1 MRSFSVALL
10 AAFGILFSASSITV
24 AQEPN
29 LRIFGISYGSGVRTS
44 DTRTELTGT
53 FSEDG
58 RYARFSL
65 TVSVRNYGSKP
76 ARYKLQVQ
84 MERGARSDVLGDFD
98 VAAGAV
104 SRNEHYFRID
114 FAGVGGAF
122 GIPLPEPLSRAR
134 AEVIL
139 LNQEE
144 RVLDRRPVEVVLKFP
159 RKRTDLRLEDV
170 RILFEDGRIVSGK
183 DERWGLRSFPMIGQV
198 TIRNVGTDTWGFD
211 GSANFYLQKGTPETS
226 LEDLGEPGTRVRAQ
240 VGLPRGIL
248 PGETRS
254 VSKELLQSARLPET
268 GEILRIGPRL
278 QLGTWYTLTVSIASE
293 GDLNLFNDALQFVF
307 MLDGTNHIQESRTI
321 RVTNRV
327 RVIER

>member
-10 AAFGILFSASSITV
+10 LAAGILFCASSIMV

-29 LRIFGISYGSGVRTS
+29 LRIFGISFGSGVRTA

-58 RYARFSL
+58 RYATFSL

-104 SRNEHYFRID
+104 RRNEHYFRID
-114 FAGVGGAF
+114 FAGVGGPFA
-122 GIPLPEPLSRAR
+122 IPLPEPLSRAR
-134 AEVIL
+134 AEVVL
-139 LNQEE
+139 LNQEG
-144 RVLDRRPVEVVLKFP
+144 RVLERKPFEVVLKFP
-159 RKRTDLRLEDV
+159 RKRTDLRVEGV
-170 RILFEDGRIVSGK
+170 QILFEDGRTVWGR
-183 DERWGLRSFPMIGQV
+183 DGRWGLQSLPKIGHV
-198 TIRNVGTDTWGFD
+198 TIRNVGTDTWGFR
-211 GSANFYLQKGTPETS
+211 GAAILYLQRGTPETS
-226 LEDLGEPGTRVRAQ
+226 LEDLGEPGVREQ
-240 VGLPRGIL
+240 VGLPRGIP

-254 VSKELLQSARLPET
+254 VSKELLESARLPET

-293 GDLNLFNDALQFVF
+293 GDLNPFNDALQFVF
-307 MLDGTNHIQESRTI
+307 MLDRSDHIQESRTI
-321 RVTNRV
+321 RITNRV
-327 RVIER
+327 RIVER